1 MFKIPT
7 NIKAEPKII
16 LGMFMIDLLIIIS
29 TVMLCL
35 MFTKNLALAP
45 VMRIALLILSLLFGI
60 FLVIKPTSNP
70 EKRMLQVLMIYT
82 KQDKSVYQSLDSLA
96 VKEYQESKKNHQAL
110 NNRKTNYIKSTE
122 KTKKD

>member
-1 MFKIPT
+1 
-7 NIKAEPKII
+7 
-16 LGMFMIDLLIIIS
+16 MFMIDLLIIIS

>member
-16 LGMFMIDLLIIIS
+16 LGMFMIDLLIIVS

-45 VMRIALLILSLLFGI
+45 VMRIALLI
-60 FLVIKPTSNP
+60 
-70 EKRMLQVLMIYT
+70 
-82 KQDKSVYQSLDSLA
+82 
-96 VKEYQESKKNHQAL
+96 
-110 NNRKTNYIKSTE
+110 
-122 KTKKD
+122 

>member
-16 LGMFMIDLLIIIS
+16 LGMFMIDLLIIVS

-35 MFTKNLALAP
+35 LFTKNLPLAP

-82 KQDKSVYQSLDSLA
+82 KQDKGVYQSLDVLA
-96 VKEYQESKKNHQAL
+96 VKEYQESKKNHQVL
-110 NNRKTNYIKSTE
+110 NNRKE
-122 KTKKD
+122 W